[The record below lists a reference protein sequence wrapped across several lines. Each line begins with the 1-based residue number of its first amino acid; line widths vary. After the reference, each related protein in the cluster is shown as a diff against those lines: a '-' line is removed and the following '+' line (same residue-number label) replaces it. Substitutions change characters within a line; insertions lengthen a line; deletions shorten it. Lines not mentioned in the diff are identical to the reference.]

1 VQLSNPATEIA
12 WGGRAGVE
20 VVTARSRLAAATAIV
35 TVSTNVLSAKKI
47 KFNPELPRRQLD
59 AAAKL
64 KLGSYDHIALELPD
78 NPLGLRADELVFEK
92 SKGPRTG
99 ALFANA
105 GGSTLCMVDV
115 AGSFGRDL
123 SAKGEKEM
131 VAFALEWLTGLFGTD
146 IKNTVRR
153 THATRWNEEPNV
165 LGAFSAASPGGQPSR
180 KILMEPLNR
189 VFFAGEAVH
198 ETLWGT
204 VGGAWES
211 GERAADAVVRLLTGR
226 R

>member
-1 VQLSNPATEIA
+1 
-12 WGGRAGVE
+12 
-20 VVTARSRLAAATAIV
+20 
-35 TVSTNVLSAKKI
+35 VLFAKKI

-59 AAAKL
+59 AAGKL

-92 SKGPRTG
+92 SKGTRTG
-99 ALFANA
+99 AVFANA

-115 AGSFGRDL
+115 AGSFGREL

-131 VAFALEWLTGLFGTD
+131 VAFAIEWLGSLFGAD
-146 IKNTVRR
+146 IKGIVRR

-165 LGAFSAASPGGQPSR
+165 LGAFSAALPGGQPSR
-180 KILMEPLNR
+180 RILMEPLNR
-189 VFFAGEAVH
+189 VFLAGEAVH

-211 GERAADAVVRLLTGR
+211 GERAADAVVRLLGGR